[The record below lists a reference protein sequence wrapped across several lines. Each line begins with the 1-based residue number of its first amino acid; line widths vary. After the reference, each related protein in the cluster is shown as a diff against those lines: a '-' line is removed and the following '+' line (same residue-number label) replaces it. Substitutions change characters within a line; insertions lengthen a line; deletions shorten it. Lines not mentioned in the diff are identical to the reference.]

1 MEAFMATHAARSPSR
16 PRRSNPPKIKMALA
30 VTGIAAAAFLLAW
43 NAGLFNFWNAVPP
56 AGLAARQ
63 AEAAKTPE
71 QRSADAQARLLADA
85 QAADNSKKQ
94 GTITAGP

>member
-1 MEAFMATHAARSPSR
+1 MATHTARSPKRTHPSDK
-16 PRRSNPPKIKMALA
+16 PSTLKLALA
-30 VTGIAAAAFLLAW
+30 ITGIAAAAFLLAW
-43 NAGLFNFWNAVPP
+43 NAGLLNFRNAVPP
-56 AGLAARQ
+56 AELAALQ

-71 QRSADAQARLLADA
+71 QRSADAQARLLANA